1 MKSSVEKVSNLERK
15 LSVQIPAALV
25 QSAFEQK
32 FKGVQKQANIKG
44 FRQGKAPLATIKNLY
59 GSQIKQDVAQDLIQ
73 KHYFTA
79 VQEHSLEPIN
89 YPEFEFDSL
98 EEDKDF
104 SFSALFEIKPEINLK
119 SYEGIAIEKEKIDVG
134 DEKINQVLENI
145 RGARAELVDV
155 LETRPAQLGDVAI
168 IDFKGFVDGQPLE
181 NGAGTDHNLEL
192 GAKQF
197 IEGFED
203 GIIGM
208 TVGGNKTLSLSFPT
222 PYHAAELAGKT
233 VEFQVT
239 LKGLKKKALPE
250 LNDEFVQKLMG
261 SNPGLAQDE
270 NAPHSVESLKKTII
284 DDLSQSEQKRIETDL
299 KNRLLKKLVSLNP
312 TEVPPSMLKEQKQLL
327 IEDTKKRMKEQGMG
341 DIEFEAYVQKWD
353 KDFDASAADMIQS
366 GFIIDAI
373 AKKHDL
379 NWKQEDL
386 DKKFTEYAIQTGIDK
401 ARIVEFYSRPEQ
413 MNRLT
418 YSITEDKVIA
428 FLLSSAKVSE
438 VPAAKLKESLG

>member
-15 LSVQIPAALV
+15 LSVQIPASLV

-44 FRQGKAPLATIKNLY
+44 FRQGKAPLATIKNIY

-73 KHYFTA
+73 KHYYAA
-79 VQEHSLEPIN
+79 VKEHSLEPIN

-98 EEDKDF
+98 EENQDF
-104 SFSALFEIKPEINLK
+104 SFSAHFEIKPEITLK
-119 SYEGIAIEKEKIDVG
+119 NYEGISIEKEKLDVG
-134 DEKINQVLENI
+134 DDKVTQVLENI

-155 LETRPAQLGDVAI
+155 LEARPAQLGDVAI
-168 IDFKGFVDGQPLE
+168 IDFKGFVDGKALE
-181 NGAGTDHNLEL
+181 NGAGENHNLEL

-203 GIIGM
+203 GILGM
-208 TVGGNKTLSLSFPT
+208 TVGANKTLNLKFPEQ
-222 PYHAAELAGKT
+222 YHAAELSGKT

-261 SNPGLAQDE
+261 SDPSLAQNE
-270 NAPHSVESLKKTII
+270 KAPHSVESLKKTII
-284 DDLSQSEQKRIETDL
+284 DDLSQSEIKRIETDL
-299 KNRLLKKLVSLNP
+299 KNRLLKKLVGLNP
-312 TEVPPSMLKEQKQLL
+312 IEVPPSMLKEQKQLL
-327 IEDTKKRMKEQGMG
+327 IEDTKKRMQEQGMG
-341 DIEFEAYVQKWD
+341 DVDFQAYVQKWD
-353 KDFDASAADMIQS
+353 KDFDASAAEMIQS
-366 GFIIDAI
+366 GFLIDAI

-379 NWKQEDL
+379 NWTKEDL
-386 DKKFTEYAIQTGIDK
+386 EKKFTEYAIQTGIDK
-401 ARIVEFYSRPEQ
+401 ARIEEFYSRPEQ

-418 YSITEDKVIA
+418 YSITEEKVIA
-428 FLLSSAKVSE
+428 YLLSHAKVSE
-438 VPAAKLKESLG
+438 VSAAKLKESLG